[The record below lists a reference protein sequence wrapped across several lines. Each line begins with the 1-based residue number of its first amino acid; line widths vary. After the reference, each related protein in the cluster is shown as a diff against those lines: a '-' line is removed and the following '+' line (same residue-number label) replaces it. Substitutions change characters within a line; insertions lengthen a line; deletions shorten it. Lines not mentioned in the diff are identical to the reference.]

1 MDDILAQFLQA
12 AELENRHRR
21 TRRRYSRELQQRAV
35 EYWQQRKAH
44 ERFPTIAAALGVSPT
59 TLQRWTRA
67 SRPPRFR
74 RIEVMT
80 AAPREE
86 TPPVAVVITAAGPR
100 VEGLTVESA
109 VRLLTLL
116 R

>member
-1 MDDILAQFLQA
+1 MDDTLAEFLQA
-12 AELENRHRR
+12 AELENRHRH

-44 ERFPTIAAALGVSPT
+44 ERFRTIAAAFGVSPT

-67 SRPPRFR
+67 SRQPRFR
-74 RIEVMT
+74 RIEVMA
-80 AAPREE
+80 AAPRAE
-86 TPPVAVVITAAGPR
+86 TAPVVVVITAAGPR
-100 VEGLTVESA
+100 IEGLTVESA
-109 VRLLTLL
+109 ARLLTLL

>member
-1 MDDILAQFLQA
+1 MDETLAQFLQA
-12 AELENRHRR
+12 AELENQHRR
-21 TRRRYSRELQQRAV
+21 ARRRYSRELQQRAV

-44 ERFPTIAAALGVSPT
+44 ERFRTIATALGVSPT

-74 RIEVMT
+74 RITVAAAAGAEV
-80 AAPREE
+80 A
-86 TPPVAVVITAAGPR
+86 PVAVVITPAGPR
-100 VEGLTVESA
+100 IEGLTVESA